1 VTRTIIVTLAPYV
14 LAVGRFRTRRD
25 NPQKIKLLS
34 VHKSNTKYLV
44 LLLRCFWDLAGGAP
58 RNLTNLRLASLQL
71 HARLYA
77 KLSLFAHKF
86 SSNRTGKSPSKLEPR
101 ANVFPR

>member
-1 VTRTIIVTLAPYV
+1 MTRTIIVTLAPYA
-14 LAVGRFRTRRD
+14 LAVGRFRTRQSTKD
-25 NPQKIKLLS
+25 QVKLS
-34 VHKSNTKYLV
+34 VHKLNTKYLV
-44 LLLRCFWDLAGGAP
+44 LLLRWLLAAGGTP
-58 RNLTNLRLASLQL
+58 KSYRTNLRLASLQL
-71 HARLYA
+71 HARLYP